1 MRKTAPRLRQ
11 RQPRDPHRS
20 GGGTAPVPGPRASGS
35 CGARGFFSKILQKN
49 FPERQTFL
57 LHFALFLRDCR
68 TQGRL
73 SPRKKRRARH
83 RRAAHP
89 GADLSVY
96 NRAAGTGAGGKTG
109 PSAAMRSGHKTA
121 APARQTP
128 FRKRHGRRQ
137 TAPPSPWI
145 FAPEKK
151 ASPSRPSG
159 ASSPVSLP
167 HAFASP
173 FRGRF
178 VRNFFATAFH
188 KKTAGAPL
196 LIGRRRL
203 PFRTQTT
210 KRRMRLNAQARRAA
224 PPEIWRRPAKRPG
237 AFSIP
242 RPAAFPARARAG
254 GNRVPA
260 PRPSQ

>member
-68 TQGRL
+68 TQRRP

-96 NRAAGTGAGGKTG
+96 NRAAGTGAGGKAG
-109 PSAAMRSGHKTA
+109 PPAAMRSGHKTA

-137 TAPPSPWI
+137 TAPPPL
-145 FAPEKK
+145 
-151 ASPSRPSG
+151 G
-159 ASSPVSLP
+159 SSP
-167 HAFASP
+167 
-173 FRGRF
+173 
-178 VRNFFATAFH
+178 
-188 KKTAGAPL
+188 
-196 LIGRRRL
+196 RR
-203 PFRTQTT
+203 
-210 KRRMRLNAQARRAA
+210 KRHRPRA
-224 PPEIWRRPAKRPG
+224 PPGHLRPPLCRTPL
-237 AFSIP
+237 
-242 RPAAFPARARAG
+242 
-254 GNRVPA
+254 PA
-260 PRPSQ
+260 PSADGSCAIFLQRHFTKKL